1 MADKI
6 QHLSDQIQKEGI
18 DSATQKADE
27 IIVNAK
33 QQAEQLIANAEKEC
47 ADKRASAEQDA
58 AALTERS
65 IKTIK
70 QAGRDLLILL
80 GQSCEKVVS
89 SSLQHSVGN
98 ALSADLLKDLI
109 KKSTS
114 GENSSIEITVNESEV
129 EALTAYCAELAAE
142 SGADISLSGHSE
154 VLSGF
159 TLGFKDKNVYLDFTG
174 EAIADALG
182 AFLRPELARLVSD
195 AVREP
200 VADA

>member
-6 QHLSDQIQKEGI
+6 QHLIDQIQKEGI

>member
-1 MADKI
+1 M
-6 QHLSDQIQKEGI
+6 
-18 DSATQKADE
+18 
-27 IIVNAK
+27 
-33 QQAEQLIANAEKEC
+33 
-47 ADKRASAEQDA
+47 
-58 AALTERS
+58 
-65 IKTIK
+65 
-70 QAGRDLLILL
+70 ILL

>member
-6 QHLSDQIQKEGI
+6 QHLIDQIQKEGI
-18 DSATQKADE
+18 DSATKQADE
-27 IIVNAK
+27 IIANAK
-33 QQAEQLIANAEKEC
+33 QQAQQMIANTEKEC
-47 ADKRASAEQDA
+47 ADRRTSAEQDS

-80 GQSCEKVVS
+80 GQSCEKVIS
-89 SSLQHSVGN
+89 SSLQHSVEN
-98 ALSADLLKDLI
+98 ALSSDLLKDLI
-109 KKSTS
+109 KKSITGES
-114 GENSSIEITVNESEV
+114 GSIEIMVNESEV
-129 EALTAYCAELAAE
+129 KALTAYCAELAAE
-142 SGADISLSGHSE
+142 SGSDISLSGHSE

-174 EAIADALG
+174 ETIADALG
-182 AFLRPELARLVSD
+182 GFLRPELAKLVSD

>member
-6 QHLSDQIQKEGI
+6 QHLIDQIQKEGI
-18 DSATQKADE
+18 DSATKQADE
-27 IIVNAK
+27 IITNAK
-33 QQAEQLIANAEKEC
+33 QQAEQLIANTEKEC
-47 ADKRASAEQDA
+47 ADRRTSAEQDS

-80 GQSCEKVVS
+80 GQSCEKVIS
-89 SSLQHSVGN
+89 SSLQHSVEN

-109 KKSTS
+109 KKSITGES
-114 GENSSIEITVNESEV
+114 GSIEIMVNESEV
-129 EALTAYCAELAAE
+129 KALTAYCAELAAE

-174 EAIADALG
+174 ETIADALG
-182 AFLRPELARLVSD
+182 GFLRPELAKLVSD

>member
-6 QHLSDQIQKEGI
+6 QHLIDQIQKEGI
-18 DSATQKADE
+18 DSATKQADE
-27 IIVNAK
+27 IIANAK
-33 QQAEQLIANAEKEC
+33 QQAQQLIANTEKEC
-47 ADKRASAEQDA
+47 ADRRTSAEQDS

-80 GQSCEKVVS
+80 GQSCEKVIS
-89 SSLQHSVGN
+89 SSLQHSVEN
-98 ALSADLLKDLI
+98 ALSSDLLKDLI
-109 KKSTS
+109 KKSITGES
-114 GENSSIEITVNESEV
+114 GSIEIMVNESEV
-129 EALTAYCAELAAE
+129 KALTAYCAELAAE
-142 SGADISLSGHSE
+142 SGSDISLSGHSE

-174 EAIADALG
+174 ETIADALG
-182 AFLRPELARLVSD
+182 GFLRPELAKLVSD

>member
-6 QHLSDQIQKEGI
+6 QHLIDQIQKEGI
-18 DSATQKADE
+18 DSATKQADE
-27 IIVNAK
+27 IIANAK
-33 QQAEQLIANAEKEC
+33 QQAQQLIANTEKEC
-47 ADKRASAEQDA
+47 ADRRTSAEQDS

-80 GQSCEKVVS
+80 GQSCEKVIS
-89 SSLQHSVGN
+89 SSLQHSVEN

-109 KKSTS
+109 KKSITGES
-114 GENSSIEITVNESEV
+114 GSIEIMVNESEV
-129 EALTAYCAELAAE
+129 KALTAYCAELAAE
-142 SGADISLSGHSE
+142 SGSDISLSGHSE

-174 EAIADALG
+174 ETIADALG
-182 AFLRPELARLVSD
+182 GFLRPELAKLVSD

>member
-6 QHLSDQIQKEGI
+6 QHLIDQIQKEGVDTAI
-18 DSATQKADE
+18 QKAEE
-27 IIVNAK
+27 IIADAN

-47 ADKRASAEQDA
+47 AEKRAAAEVDA

-89 SSLQHSVGN
+89 SSLQHSVEK
-98 ALSADLLKDLI
+98 ALSTDLLKDLI

-114 GENSSIEITVNESEV
+114 VESGSIEITVNESEV
-129 EALTAYCAELAAE
+129 KALTAYCAELVSE
-142 SGADISLSGHSE
+142 SGEEISLAGHSD

-174 EAIADALG
+174 EAIADALA
-182 AFLRPELARLVSD
+182 AFLRPELAKLVND
-195 AVREP
+195 AIREP
-200 VADA
+200 AADA

>member
-6 QHLSDQIQKEGI
+6 QHLIDQIQKEGI

-58 AALTERS
+58 AALPERS

>member
-6 QHLSDQIQKEGI
+6 QHLIDQIQKEGI
-18 DSATQKADE
+18 DSATKQADE
-27 IIVNAK
+27 IIANAK
-33 QQAEQLIANAEKEC
+33 QQAQQLIANTEKEC
-47 ADKRASAEQDA
+47 ADRRTSAEQDS

-80 GQSCEKVVS
+80 GQSCEKVIS
-89 SSLQHSVGN
+89 SSLQLSVEN

-109 KKSTS
+109 KKSITGES
-114 GENSSIEITVNESEV
+114 GSIEIMVNESEV
-129 EALTAYCAELAAE
+129 KALTAYCAELAAE
-142 SGADISLSGHSE
+142 SGSDISLSGHSE

-174 EAIADALG
+174 ETIADALG
-182 AFLRPELARLVSD
+182 GFLRPELAKLVSD

>member
-6 QHLSDQIQKEGI
+6 QHLIDQIQKEGVDTAI
-18 DSATQKADE
+18 QKAE
-27 IIVNAK
+27 KIIADAN
-33 QQAEQLIANAEKEC
+33 QQAEELIANAEKEC
-47 ADKRASAEQDA
+47 AEKRAAAEVDA

-89 SSLQHSVGN
+89 SSLQHSVEQ
-98 ALSADLLKDLI
+98 ALSTDLLKDLI

-114 GENSSIEITVNESEV
+114 VESGSIEITVNESEV
-129 EALTAYCAELAAE
+129 KALTAYCAELASE
-142 SGADISLSGHSE
+142 SGKEISLAGHSE

-174 EAIADALG
+174 EAIADALA
-182 AFLRPELARLVSD
+182 AFLRPELAKLVND
-195 AVREP
+195 AIREP
-200 VADA
+200 AADA

>member
-6 QHLSDQIQKEGI
+6 QHLIDQIQKEGV
-18 DSATQKADE
+18 DSATKQADE
-27 IIVNAK
+27 IIANAK
-33 QQAEQLIANAEKEC
+33 QQAEQLIANTEKEC
-47 ADKRASAEQDA
+47 ADRRTSAEQDS

-80 GQSCEKVVS
+80 GQSCEKVIS
-89 SSLQHSVGN
+89 SSLQHSVEN

-109 KKSTS
+109 KKSITGES
-114 GENSSIEITVNESEV
+114 GSIKIMVNESEV
-129 EALTAYCAELAAE
+129 KALTAYCAELAAE
-142 SGADISLSGHSE
+142 SGTDISLSGHSE

-174 EAIADALG
+174 ETIADALG
-182 AFLRPELARLVSD
+182 GFLRPELAKLVSD

>member
-6 QHLSDQIQKEGI
+6 QHLIDQIQKEGI
-18 DSATQKADE
+18 DSATKQADE
-27 IIVNAK
+27 IIANAK
-33 QQAEQLIANAEKEC
+33 QQAQQLIANTEKEC
-47 ADKRASAEQDA
+47 ADRRTSAEQDS

-80 GQSCEKVVS
+80 GQSCEKVIS
-89 SSLQHSVGN
+89 SSLQLSIEN

-109 KKSTS
+109 KKSITGES
-114 GENSSIEITVNESEV
+114 GSIEIMVNESEV
-129 EALTAYCAELAAE
+129 KALTAYCAELAAE
-142 SGADISLSGHSE
+142 SGSDISLSGHSE

-174 EAIADALG
+174 ETIADALG
-182 AFLRPELARLVSD
+182 GFLRPELAKLVSD

>member
-6 QHLSDQIQKEGI
+6 QYLIDQNSKEGI
-18 DSATQKADE
+18 DSATQQADE
-27 IIVNAK
+27 IIANAK
-33 QQAEQLIANAEKEC
+33 QQAERLIANAEKEC
-47 ADKRASAEQDA
+47 ADRLISAEQDA

-80 GQSCEKVVS
+80 GQSCEKVIS

-98 ALSADLLKDLI
+98 ALSSDLLKELI
-109 KKSTS
+109 KKSISSES
-114 GENSSIEITVNESEV
+114 GSIEITVNESEV
-129 EALTAYCAELAAE
+129 KELTAYCAELAAE
-142 SGADISLSGHSE
+142 SGADISLSSHSE
-154 VLSGF
+154 ILSGF
-159 TLGFKDKNVYLDFTG
+159 TLGFKDKNVYLDYTG
-174 EAIADALG
+174 EAVADALG
-182 AFLRPELARLVSD
+182 AFLRPELAKLVSD